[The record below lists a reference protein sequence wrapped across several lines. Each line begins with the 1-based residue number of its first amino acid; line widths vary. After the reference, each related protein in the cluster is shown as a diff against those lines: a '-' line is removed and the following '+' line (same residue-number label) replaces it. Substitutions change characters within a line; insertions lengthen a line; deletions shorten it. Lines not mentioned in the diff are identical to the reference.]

1 MTDLQNP
8 ADATSSST
16 TGAGVAPVPAG
27 YTSIT
32 PFLCVADGSAAIDFY
47 CAAFGATV
55 VSRMDTPS
63 GGVAHAELDFGHG
76 RLQLADAM
84 PDFGLVAPSGEDSV
98 THSICL
104 YLPDVDAV
112 TARAVELGATLR
124 EAPSTFVTGDRFSS
138 VLDPFGHR
146 WAVMT
151 RVEDV
156 PPEEQERRLGEWAAS
171 ELS

>member
-1 MTDLQNP
+1 MTDPSDPRSAP
-8 ADATSSST
+8 AGTVS
-16 TGAGVAPVPAG
+16 PVPAG
-27 YTSIT
+27 YTSLT
-32 PFLCVADGSAAIDFY
+32 PFLCVSDGAAAIDFY
-47 CAAFGATV
+47 GQAFGATV
-55 VSRMDTPS
+55 VSRMASPS
-63 GGVAHAELDFGHG
+63 GGVAHAELDFGVG

-84 PDFGLVAPSGEDSV
+84 PDHGLVAPSGEDRV

-124 EAPSTFVTGDRFSS
+124 EPPGTFVTGDRFAS

-146 WAVMT
+146 WAIMT

-156 PPEEQERRLGEWAAS
+156 PPEEQERRLAEWSAA